1 MQNNPENQNDVLF
14 RQPEQPRMPDEA
26 RHALVYLMRQGV
38 VLTED
43 KPHIFAAI
51 CRHQREIRGHLADVF
66 LYLMLDEKNGVAFV
80 SLENQELDDDPFFAN
95 EEEEDARSLITPR
108 KLTVFDTLVL
118 LALRKHYQE
127 RETAG
132 EQKIMMDKD
141 RLLANILPMMQAH
154 EREKADKSKLSG
166 CLKRF
171 AERKIISLNKN
182 DEERFEITPLI
193 RYIID
198 TNQLNDFIQ
207 AYQTLLEKA
216 KTA

>member
-1 MQNNPENQNDVLF
+1 MQDNPEKDIF
-14 RQPEQPRMPDEA
+14 RQPENPRMPDEA

-38 VLTED
+38 VLAAD
-43 KPHIFAAI
+43 KPHIFSAI
-51 CRHQREIRGHLADVF
+51 CRYQREIRGHLADVF
-66 LYLMLDEKNGVAFV
+66 LYLMLDEKNSVAFV
-80 SLENQELDDDPFFAN
+80 ALENQQLDNENPFTDADED
-95 EEEEDARSLITPR
+95 EENARSLITPR
-108 KLTVFDTLVL
+108 TLTVFDTLVL

-154 EREKADKSKLSG
+154 EREKTDKAKLSG

-171 AERKIISLNKN
+171 TERKILRKMHN
-182 DEERFEITPLI
+182 DDERFEITPLI

-198 TNQLNDFIQ
+198 TNQLNDFIA
-207 AYQTLLEKA
+207 AYQA
-216 KTA
+216 HIPQADNA